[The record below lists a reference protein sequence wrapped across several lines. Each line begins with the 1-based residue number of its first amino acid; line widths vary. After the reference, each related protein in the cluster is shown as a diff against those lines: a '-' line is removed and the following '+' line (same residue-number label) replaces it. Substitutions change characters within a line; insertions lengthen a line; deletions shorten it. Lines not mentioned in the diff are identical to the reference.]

1 MFDSCLRTAT
11 KSDLF
16 MLPVEKENGVLY
28 RDELGQVLQKAKQV
42 VRSSYELTRR
52 RATEPGSLPAKW
64 LSLIFLEEVYT
75 DVSRGVRIDETA
87 PFFELNVIV
96 PS

>member
-1 MFDSCLRTAT
+1 MEFLCELSSCVMFDSCLRTAT

-52 RATEPGSLPAKW
+52 RATE
-64 LSLIFLEEVYT
+64 LSSSGIWSKRLSSYNAGNEKCNRSCPQILQ
-75 DVSRGVRIDETA
+75 
-87 PFFELNVIV
+87 
-96 PS
+96 